1 MLVIYGY
8 IMQTISAFTGKAPE
22 IDPGNAR
29 YMSINAW
36 YDSSKA
42 IKELD
47 YKLVPIPKMIDDAY
61 NWYKENGFFD

>member
-1 MLVIYGY
+1 L
-8 IMQTISAFTGKAPE
+8 QFISSFTGKAPE

-29 YMSINAW
+29 YMSVNAW

-47 YKLVPIPKMIDDAY
+47 YKLVPVQQMINDAY
-61 NWYKENGFFD
+61 IWYKENGFL